1 MMICRIPQSSDV
13 FNIISWS
20 SIVMLAGLVLVSNL
34 FCYLSLSP
42 EHSVSQHPTHTCWV
56 THCTGT
62 IELELVSQVQH
73 KIYQTFSDLTQLE
86 GLNYHLPPLD
96 KQYYKNSKKF
106 KLGETSVFKKF
117 PLYLHVL

>member
-1 MMICRIPQSSDV
+1 MICRIPQSSDV

-20 SIVMLAGLVLVSNL
+20 SIVMLAGLILVSNL
-34 FCYLSLSP
+34 FCCLSLSP

-56 THCTGT
+56 IHCTGT

-86 GLNYHLPPLD
+86 GLNYYLPHWA
-96 KQYYKNSKKF
+96 NNIIKKKKKI
-106 KLGETSVFKKF
+106 KLGGKKC
-117 PLYLHVL
+117 L